1 MQLAAKGSN
10 SLPIIRE
17 LLQNSSVEIRWWA
30 TRSLAEIHDS
40 QVTTL
45 LLQALNDQAS
55 EVRQCAALGLR
66 QQPDAGA
73 IPQLINTL
81 SDPDRLLAR
90 LAGDALIA
98 TGEEA
103 VPALIE
109 VMQNGSQIA
118 RLETARALSEIGDTR
133 AIPSLFNALDED
145 SVVLEHWAGEGL
157 QKMGVGMVFFKP

>member
-17 LLQNSSVEIRWWA
+17 LLQNSSVEIRWWT
-30 TRSLAEIHDS
+30 TRALAEIHDS

-66 QQPDAGA
+66 QQPDAEA
-73 IPQLINTL
+73 ITQLINTL

-118 RLETARALSEIGDTR
+118 RLEAVRALSEIGDSR

>member
-1 MQLAAKGSN
+1 MQLAVRGSN

-30 TRSLAEIHDS
+30 ARSLAEIHDS

-118 RLETARALSEIGDTR
+118 RLETVRALSEIGDSR